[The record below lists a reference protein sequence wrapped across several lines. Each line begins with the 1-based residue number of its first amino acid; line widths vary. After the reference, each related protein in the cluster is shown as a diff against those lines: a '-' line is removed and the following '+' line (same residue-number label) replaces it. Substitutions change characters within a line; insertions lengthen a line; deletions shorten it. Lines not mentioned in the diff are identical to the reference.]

1 MVEIKYVP
9 SICPYC
15 GTGCGI
21 NFVVKDGKIIG
32 VEPWKRHPVNE
43 GKVCPK
49 GNFGWQ
55 FINHPDRLT
64 TPLIKENGEF
74 REASWDEAL
83 DLVASTLKKY
93 ADTDPNKLGFYA
105 CARSPNENIYITQ
118 KLARAGCGT
127 QNVDHC
133 ARICHGPTVAGLATT
148 FGSGASTNGYD
159 SIEEAD
165 FIFCIGSNNMEAH
178 PLFGRKIIR
187 AIKNG
192 AKLVVADPRYTPT
205 AKLAHEYMQFKTGTD
220 VALMNGMIKI
230 IIENGLQDDEFIKN
244 RTKGYEEMKEVAM
257 KYDLDKVA
265 EITEAD
271 PEQIERVAIE
281 YAQAENAAIVYSLGI
296 TEHSHGAD
304 NVMSTANLAML
315 TGNLGKI
322 GGGVNP
328 LRGQNNVQGACDM
341 GALPSDYVG
350 YRKVK
355 DPETTAWFNDYYSGE
370 GYEVNLPTTPGLTLV
385 EMMNAAHAG
394 DLKVL
399 YIHGED
405 PVLSDADIKH
415 TKEAIANLEM
425 LIVQELFMTDTAAE
439 ADVVLPAAG
448 WGEQEGTFTSG
459 ERRVQWLR
467 KAQEPPEG
475 AMLDWKI
482 MEEIAVRMGRPR
494 ELFHYENAA
503 EIWEEI
509 RELAPSYYGI
519 THERLLKPE
528 GVHWPCLDPEDPC
541 EPLMHKDKFAHPD
554 GLGVFQALE
563 HKGPVEVVD
572 DEYPLLLTTT
582 RILFHYHAAMTR
594 RCETLDKEVPTGFI
608 EINTEDAAERGILN
622 NEIVKAY
629 SRRGEIEI
637 PARVTD
643 DIKKGIV
650 NIPMHFTECAANMLT
665 NSDSFDPKCKMV
677 ELKACAIQ
685 VEKL

>member
-9 SICPYC
+9 TICPYC

-21 NFVVKDGKIIG
+21 NFVVKDDKIVG
-32 VEPWKRHPVNE
+32 VEPYKRHPVNE

-49 GNFGWQ
+49 GNFGYE
-55 FINHPDRLT
+55 FINREDRLT

-83 DLVASTLKKY
+83 DLVANKLKEVS
-93 ADTDPNKLGFYA
+93 DEDPNKVGFYA

-118 KLARAGCGT
+118 KLARVACGT

-148 FGSGASTNGYD
+148 FGSGAMTNGFD
-159 SIEEAD
+159 SIKEAD
-165 FIFCIGSNNMEAH
+165 YIFCIGSNSMEAH
-178 PLFGRKIIR
+178 PLFGRKLIQ
-187 AIKNG
+187 AQKNG
-192 AKLVVADPRYTPT
+192 AKLVVLDPRYTPT
-205 AKLAHEYMQFKTGTD
+205 AKIADEYVQFKTGTD
-220 VALMNGMIKI
+220 VALMNGMIKVI
-230 IIENGLQDDEFIKN
+230 IDNDLQDDEFIKN
-244 RTKGYEEMKEVAM
+244 RTKGFDELKETVQ
-257 KYDLDKVA
+257 KYDLETVS
-265 EITEAD
+265 EITHIS
-271 PEQIERVAIE
+271 PETIKELAIE
-281 YAQAENAAIVYSLGI
+281 YASADKAAIVYSLGI

-315 TGNLGKI
+315 TGNI
-322 GGGVNP
+322 GRQGTGVNP

-350 YRKVK
+350 YRKVA
-355 DPETTAWFNDYYSGE
+355 DQETTDWFNEYYGT
-370 GYEVNLPTTPGLTLV
+370 NLPAKPGLTLV
-385 EMMNAAHAG
+385 EMMNAAHSG

-405 PVLSDADIKH
+405 PVLSDADIQH
-415 TKEAIANLEM
+415 TKEALGNLEM
-425 LIVQELFMTDTAAE
+425 LVVQDLFLTDTAQC

-448 WGEQEGTFTSG
+448 WGEQEGTFTNG
-459 ERRVQWLR
+459 ERRVQCLH

-475 AMLDWKI
+475 AKLDWKI
-482 MEEIAVRMGRPR
+482 MEEIAVRMGVPR
-494 ELFHYENAA
+494 EKFHYESSE
-503 EIWEEI
+503 EIFEEI
-509 RELAPSYYGI
+509 RECAPIFAGMNR
-519 THERLLKPE
+519 ERLDTPE
-528 GVHWPCLDPEDPC
+528 ALHWPCPSVDDPC
-541 EPLMHKDKFAHPD
+541 QPLMHKDKFAHPD

-563 HKGPVEVVD
+563 HRGPVEVPD
-572 DEYPLLLTTT
+572 EEYPLLLTTT
-582 RILFHYHAAMTR
+582 RVLFHYHAAMTR
-594 RCETLDKEVPTGFI
+594 RCKTLDNEVKTGFI
-608 EINTEDAAERGILN
+608 EINTEDAKELGIIN
-622 NEIVKAY
+622 NEIVKAS

-677 ELKACAIQ
+677 ELKACAIK
-685 VEKL
+685 VEKIKG

>member
-9 SICPYC
+9 TICPYC
-15 GTGCGI
+15 GTGCGL
-21 NFVVKDGKIIG
+21 NFVVKDDKIVG
-32 VEPWKRHPVNE
+32 VEPYKRHPVNE

-49 GNFGWQ
+49 GNFGYE
-55 FINHPDRLT
+55 FINREDRLT

-83 DLVASTLKKY
+83 DLVANKLKEVS
-93 ADTDPNKLGFYA
+93 DDDPNKVGFYA

-118 KLARAGCGT
+118 KLARVACGT

-148 FGSGASTNGYD
+148 FGSGAMTNGFD
-159 SIEEAD
+159 SIKEAD
-165 FIFCIGSNNMEAH
+165 YIFCIGSNNMEAH
-178 PLFGRKIIR
+178 PLFGRKLIQ
-187 AIKNG
+187 AQKNG
-192 AKLVVADPRYTPT
+192 AKLVVLDPRYTPT
-205 AKLAHEYMQFKTGTD
+205 AKIADEYVQFKTGTD
-220 VALMNGMIKI
+220 VALMNGMIKVI
-230 IIENGLQDDEFIKN
+230 IDNDLQDDEFIKN
-244 RTKGYEEMKEVAM
+244 RTKGFDELKETVQ
-257 KYDLDKVA
+257 KYDLETVS
-265 EITEAD
+265 EITHIA
-271 PEQIERVAIE
+271 PEIIEELAIE
-281 YAQAENAAIVYSLGI
+281 YAKADKAAIVYSLGI

-315 TGNLGKI
+315 TGNI
-322 GGGVNP
+322 GREGTGVNP

-350 YRKVK
+350 YRKVA
-355 DPETTAWFNDYYSGE
+355 DQETTDWFNEYYGT
-370 GYEVNLPTTPGLTLV
+370 NLPAKPGLTLV

-415 TKEAIANLEM
+415 TKEALANLDM
-425 LIVQELFMTDTAAE
+425 FIVQELFMTDTAQC

-448 WGEQEGTFTSG
+448 WGEQEGTFTNG
-459 ERRVQWLR
+459 ERRVQCLH

-482 MEEIAVRMGRPR
+482 MEEIAVRMGVPR
-494 ELFHYENAA
+494 EKFHYESA
-503 EIWEEI
+503 EEIFEEI
-509 RELAPSYYGI
+509 RECAPIFAGMNR
-519 THERLLKPE
+519 ERLDTPE
-528 GVHWPCLDPEDPC
+528 ALHWPCPSVDDPC
-541 EPLMHKDKFAHPD
+541 QPLMHKDKFAHPD
-554 GLGVFQALE
+554 GLGIFQALE
-563 HKGPVEVVD
+563 HRGPVEVPD
-572 DEYPLLLTTT
+572 EEYPLLLTTT
-582 RILFHYHAAMTR
+582 RVLFHYHAAMTR
-594 RCETLDKEVPTGFI
+594 RCKTLDNEVKTGFI
-608 EINTEDAAERGILN
+608 EINTEDAKELGILN
-622 NEIVKAY
+622 NEIVKAS

-677 ELKACAIQ
+677 ELKACAIK
-685 VEKL
+685 VEKIEE